1 MHLDRCGSWGKE
13 GFPAP
18 RSGIAGSGSGSRV
31 EGSRMERDDSRA
43 AEGRGGAM
51 HRDWHAAA
59 NVVAQ
64 TIRKLSGAG
73 RFAVAADVLDE
84 LAGLGLLGEAPEEVP
99 TALDEILVAALTAHP
114 DLVPV
119 EGGAGERRFYSSQFM
134 TQAYAALLLRKEGEP
149 LRLIAETVRE
159 NSALYPRPLPLGAF
173 EQPPFS
179 LTREEILSCLRRMA
193 GDDAYRDIAR
203 TRTSAGNEYVYS
215 TAHLE
220 ADHAASL
227 AEWIDVGQ
235 YDNP

>member
-1 MHLDRCGSWGKE
+1 MD
-13 GFPAP
+13 
-18 RSGIAGSGSGSRV
+18 
-31 EGSRMERDDSRA
+31 RDDSRA
-43 AEGRGGAM
+43 AEGGGGRDC
-51 HRDWHAAA
+51 RDWDSAA
-59 NVVAQ
+59 NVAAQ
-64 TIRKLSGAG
+64 IIRKLSGAG
-73 RFAVAADVLDE
+73 RFAVAADVLEE
-84 LAGLGLLGEAPEEVP
+84 LEGLGLFPEAAEEVS
-99 TALDEILVAALTAHP
+99 TMLDEILSAALGAHP

-149 LRLIAETVRE
+149 MRLIAETVRE

-193 GDDAYRDIAR
+193 GDVAHQDIAR
-203 TRTSAGNEYVYS
+203 TRTSAGNEYLYS

-235 YDNP
+235 HDNP